1 MFTLRFIFLIVLV
14 LTRKDFPLA
23 EVPVPDVTY
32 LKDNEIRVTLKC
44 DFEFPTTSNV
54 SFKIQWFVNGEEST
68 ASTATICENPNEG
81 SCDQRYATLSTNDYK
96 LGDQVTAGFDLI

>member
-23 EVPVPDVTY
+23 EVPVPVVTY
-32 LKDNEIRVTLKC
+32 FKDNEIRVTLKC
-44 DFEFPTTSNV
+44 DFDFPTTSNV
-54 SFKIQWFVNGEEST
+54 SFKIQWFVNGNEST
-68 ASTATICENPNEG
+68 ASNTTICKNPNEC
-81 SCDQRYATLSTNDYK
+81 SCDQRYANLSTNDYK